1 MIVPNQ
7 NKNPCFNEPFNTVN
21 PNSNVIL
28 SSQSTEVISEN
39 IPNTICVD
47 LVDIEINL
55 ADKYK
60 FPAKDK
66 IRPDSY
72 TQTFNAVEC
81 LQHVIKLS
89 ACQLDNEHLD
99 FWNSVA

>member
-1 MIVPNQ
+1 MH
-7 NKNPCFNEPFNTVN
+7 
-21 PNSNVIL
+21 
-28 SSQSTEVISEN
+28 STN

-47 LVDIEINL
+47 VVDIEVNL

-72 TQTFNAVEC
+72 TKTFNAVEC

-89 ACQLDNEHLD
+89 ACQLDNEHLLRLLE
-99 FWNSVA
+99 FGGQKGLPIFGII